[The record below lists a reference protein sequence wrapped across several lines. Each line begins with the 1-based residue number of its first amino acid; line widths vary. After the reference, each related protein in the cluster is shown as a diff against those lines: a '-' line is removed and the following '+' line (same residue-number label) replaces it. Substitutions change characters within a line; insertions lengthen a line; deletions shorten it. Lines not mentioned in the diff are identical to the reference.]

1 MISDAHD
8 FNFMIFGFIGLA
20 LCLVLFDLAWWNRL
34 RAVRKPMVKG
44 ELS

>member
-1 MISDAHD
+1 
-8 FNFMIFGFIGLA
+8 
-20 LCLVLFDLAWWNRL
+20 LVLFDLAWGNRL